1 LVESTKVYDPASG
14 TTISSPQKQSVTGGA
29 LLSVT
34 KDGKVY
40 VPRVPPEGG
49 SYHVGDGKA
58 YYIPKSGEGWV
69 QLSSSTTPTTTTEI
83 ALAQRQEATKT
94 SGQEYTQ
101 YTQSKDVQERLQN
114 IAIQNRLKNPEQTQT
129 IIFPENLQSVAQIGR
144 YAQSQG
150 ILPAS
155 VRATRTETIIE
166 TPITRNV
173 GEPVVVTFGSV
184 EPTKTDLFS
193 RGMMLGQ
200 TISLSLDNWGR
211 DIHNRFEIPV
221 DGKKFNDAVIYGT
234 ELGFYPFKEPFRVLS
249 LNLEKIGNY
258 INPEGGGFLYHV
270 PSALLTTTSK
280 VIPKTNLD
288 VTLFIAGS
296 SFLSFGT
303 TAEKVFATGVVASD
317 VATPLIRQFDESFL
331 YQPTSISGRIAK
343 SGVEG
348 VIVGNNPFFS
358 GVFAKQFITSAIT
371 NPTETGQAYLKNW
384 PETLGFI
391 TGAGLKF
398 DLKLAKFKTADSFD
412 FKKSPNAPTIVTF
425 GKDIGG
431 IFKLGKQAE
440 AGYFKVTYEVPFTTR
455 SYKLINNEYLSG
467 NIKTIEVFS
476 KEKIHLE
483 TAYKILKA
491 EKVDVG
497 NLRLERLK
505 DLPKDAETLNIIK
518 QFAKDNSKNKKL
530 AIGGTTGI
538 EAFKVDGKQ
547 INLRRVP
554 RDLEI
559 YDIRTKGLSKEAITK
574 ILKKDAKQLGK
585 RLIDAG
591 KKVEI
596 KGNAIKF
603 EGVKGHGVN
612 FQPYQSSNLER
623 YRQKV
628 YVNPEGINILDP
640 ISTAYNKVFDLLKFE
655 KIGGKKAEK
664 LRIENP
670 EGYKKSLYGG
680 ESYYRYPKDVVG
692 ALSTA
697 KQVTDIYLKKY
708 GNLNQGQIPFYQE
721 YRMARLGQAKELIK
735 PYVGKLKFEEAKIV
749 PNYYTGKTAGIFSG
763 VKYVDSY
770 TLYLTKQLFKDTRAV
785 SKIPS
790 AQSLIDTTST
800 SPFYIYSKTGKFNY
814 PQFPLIKNEKQL
826 EYPYSPPQNNY
837 ITTFTTKYTTTN
849 LPKYNNTPSY
859 PDNSYPN
866 YNKTSYNNITT
877 APQYNSPKY
886 PITIIPKLPPTTP
899 TYYPPRT
906 PPIDNLNRYN
916 FLFADFKKKRKEKKQ
931 KPKGRE
937 DRALTPSFT
946 AQILGITKTIKL
958 KDLGKELNKFR
969 TGGELRPV
977 LRVIR

>member
-1 LVESTKVYDPASG
+1 MVESTKVYDPASG

-412 FKKSPNAPTIVTF
+412 FKKSPNAPTFVTL

-440 AGYFKVTYEVPFTTR
+440 AGYFKVTYEVPFTTKR
-455 SYKLINNEYLSG
+455 YELINNKYLSG
-467 NIKTIEVFS
+467 DTTTINVFA
-476 KEKIHLE
+476 KEKYAYE
-483 TAYKILKA
+483 QVYKILKK
-491 EKVDVG
+491 EKIEVG

-505 DLPKDAETLNIIK
+505 ELPKDVETLNIIK
-518 QFAKDNSKNKKL
+518 QFAKEKGL
-530 AIGGTTGI
+530 VVGGTTAI
-538 EAFKVDGKQ
+538 ETLKIKGKQ

-554 RDLEI
+554 RDLELF
-559 YDIRTKGLSKEAITK
+559 DPLGRNAGSLS
-574 ILKKDAKQLGK
+574 KQLGK

-591 KKVEI
+591 KKIEI
-596 KGNAIKF
+596 KGNTIGF
-603 EGVKGHGVN
+603 EGIKGHGVN
-612 FQPYQSSNLER
+612 FQPIEGLNLER
-623 YRQKV
+623 YRNKI
-628 YVNPEGINILDP
+628 YINPEGIKIADP
-640 ISTAYNKVFDLLKFE
+640 ISTAYNKVFDLLKQVNQRST
-655 KIGGKKAEK
+655 KAIQLK
-664 LRIENP
+664 ADNP
-670 EGYKKSLYGG
+670 EAYSKSLYDGKV
-680 ESYYRYPKDVVG
+680 YIRYPKDVVG

-697 KQVTDIYLKKY
+697 KQVTELSLKKY
-708 GNLNQGQIPFYQE
+708 GDFSNRQVPLYQE
-721 YRMARLGQAKELIK
+721 YRMARLGQAKELIN
-735 PYVGKLKFEEAKIV
+735 PYLKKLNMEEAKIV
-749 PNYYTGKTAGIFSG
+749 PNYYTGKTATIFSG
-763 VKYVDSY
+763 IKYVDSY
-770 TLYLTKQLFKDTRAV
+770 TLYLTKQLLKDTRAI
-785 SKIPS
+785 STISS
-790 AQSLIDTTST
+790 AQTTST